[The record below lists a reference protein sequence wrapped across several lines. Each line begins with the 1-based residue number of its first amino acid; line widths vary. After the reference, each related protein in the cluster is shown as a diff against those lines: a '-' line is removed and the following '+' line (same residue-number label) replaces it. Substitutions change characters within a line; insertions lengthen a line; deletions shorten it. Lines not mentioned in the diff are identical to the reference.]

1 MIRRRSSASSGVPP
15 AESHVPAR
23 RSVPS
28 SVHLPP
34 FEQLVVDHAN
44 ELYRF
49 LIGSVGPIEA
59 EDCLQETF
67 MSALRA
73 YPRLHHADNL
83 RAWLYT
89 IAQRKATDAVRRRAR
104 RPTQDLDGLDPA
116 APSTAEPADD
126 GLWRLVTALPG
137 KQRTAVVQRF
147 VLDLAYAEIA
157 MRMGISEEAARQNV
171 SAGLRRLRREVP
183 DDR

>member
-1 MIRRRSSASSGVPP
+1 VPIRRG
-15 AESHVPAR
+15 
-23 RSVPS
+23 VPS

-34 FEQLVVDHAN
+34 FEQLVDDHAN
-44 ELYRF
+44 ELHRF

-73 YPRLHHADNL
+73 YPRLRHADNL

-89 IAQRKATDAVRRRAR
+89 IAQRKATDTVRRRAR
-104 RPTQDLDGLDPA
+104 RPTRGLDGVDPV
-116 APSTAEPADD
+116 APPTSPPADD
-126 GLWRLVTALPG
+126 GLWQLVGGLPS
-137 KQRTAVVQRF
+137 KQRTAVVHRF
-147 VLDLAYAEIA
+147 VLDLAYADIA
-157 MRMGISEEAARQNV
+157 VRMGISEEAARQNV